1 MIGRELAKQTV
12 AVVRSYKNPH
22 VARAVGRLLEAGLG
36 WVIIV
41 TNGAEDRG
49 ATAEFL
55 GGLLKDA
62 RVHHI
67 VIGEGYSWSNA
78 LNAAI
83 QCVIQRNFLRRLE
96 EKAEFQYVLNI
107 SVEARATTEQ
117 IGKML
122 EAFVANPQTGVVG
135 TTFEGFQNSQRV
147 DLAASYRHGR
157 NTCMAIR
164 LELFQELGH
173 FDPVTDGFG
182 GMEDMNF
189 VLYMVLAS
197 GYRWEVVDLQ
207 MKLVVGVHYEQ
218 KSKEARE
225 QDAMRK
231 IVARW
236 RAVLPEGEPRNR
248 LERKLEEMFGA
259 DLKVDLFG

>member
-1 MIGRELAKQTV
+1 MVGRDLARQTV

-41 TNGAEDRG
+41 TDGTQDKG
-49 ATAEFL
+49 ATAGFL

-62 RVHHI
+62 RVHYI
-67 VIGEGYSWSNA
+67 VMSEGYSWSNA

-83 QCVIQRNFLRRLE
+83 QCIVQQNFLRRLE
-96 EKAEFQYVLNI
+96 EKAEFQFVLSI
-107 SVEARATTEQ
+107 SVEARAMAEQ
-117 IGKML
+117 IRKML
-122 EAFVANPQTGVVG
+122 EAFAANPQIGVVG
-135 TTFEGFQNSQRV
+135 ATFEGVQNSQRV

-189 VLYMVLAS
+189 ILYMALAS
-197 GYRWEVVDLQ
+197 SYRWEVLDLGVQ
-207 MKLVVGVHYEQ
+207 LIVGVHYEQ
-218 KSKEARE
+218 KSKERRE
-225 QDAMRK
+225 RSAMQK

-236 RAVLPEGEPRNR
+236 RAVLPLGESRNR
-248 LERKLEEMFGA
+248 LEKKLEEMFGIE
-259 DLKVDLFG
+259 LKSELFG